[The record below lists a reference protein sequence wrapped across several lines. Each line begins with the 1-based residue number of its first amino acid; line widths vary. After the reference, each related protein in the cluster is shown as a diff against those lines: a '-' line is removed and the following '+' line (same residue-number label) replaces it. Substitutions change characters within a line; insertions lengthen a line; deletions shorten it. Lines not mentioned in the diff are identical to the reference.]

1 MQNTGF
7 WVIAILCGV
16 PAFVA
21 GTLIL
26 FVRAVASRRATLHV
40 ERYDRPAPEVP
51 ATVRRVTFHLELEK
65 RQLRERRIRKVEEE
79 EAGE

>member
-1 MQNTGF
+1 MQNSAY
-7 WVIAILCGV
+7 WVIAILCGI

-40 ERYDRPAPEVP
+40 ERYDRPAPELP
-51 ATVRRVTFHLELEK
+51 PNVRRVSFHLELEK
-65 RQLRERRIRKVEEE
+65 RPLRERRPAKMEEE
-79 EAGE
+79 ESGA